1 MTGSSGHETQ
11 ILWQYVGSFTLYT
24 LLAIGVMYGAYFW
37 IKGQGSFPGGLASG
51 LPKGLAGLLKLPA
64 SPTVQNPIQ
73 IESRLSLELRK
84 QLYIIR
90 CGSERFLIATSNEG
104 TQLISKLDESKTSD
118 SSALFPPEGGTTII
132 NNPVKNNP
140 AKTSEDTSYG
150 AQQNFFSGDFF
161 SRALA
166 KHSSSKK
173 SQQSPPS
180 RPQPAFFF

>member
-37 IKGQGSFPGGLASG
+37 IKSQGSLPAGLAAG
-51 LPKGLAGLLKLPA
+51 LPKGLTGLLKIQTPG
-64 SPTVQNPIQ
+64 VQNPIQ

-104 TQLISKLDESKTSD
+104 TQLISKLDDAKASD
-118 SSALFPPEGGTTII
+118 NSALFPPEGGTTII
-132 NNPVKNNP
+132 NPISSPPSAGISPKTTE
-140 AKTSEDTSYG
+140 AKPYG
-150 AQQNFFSGDFF
+150 PHESFF
-161 SRALA
+161 SRALS
-166 KHSSSKK
+166 HRPSVKK
-173 SQQSPPS
+173 AQQSPQS
-180 RPQPAFFF
+180 CPQPAFFF